1 MLCAVSLQQID
12 FTALF
17 IILSDWKCCCVHAN
31 MPPIVTAKIDAIAV
45 ITAVFVVMGVVI
57 VVTGS

>member
-1 MLCAVSLQQID
+1 
-12 FTALF
+12 
-17 IILSDWKCCCVHAN
+17 